1 MLNIV
6 IGAVI
11 GYYVGQ
17 KYSPAELKE
26 KVVPV
31 VKQTVQSCMDV
42 FKKN

>member
-1 MLNIV
+1 MFNIA

-11 GYYVGQ
+11 GYFLGQ

-26 KVVPV
+26 KAVPF
-31 VKQTVQSCMDV
+31 VKQTVQSCVDM